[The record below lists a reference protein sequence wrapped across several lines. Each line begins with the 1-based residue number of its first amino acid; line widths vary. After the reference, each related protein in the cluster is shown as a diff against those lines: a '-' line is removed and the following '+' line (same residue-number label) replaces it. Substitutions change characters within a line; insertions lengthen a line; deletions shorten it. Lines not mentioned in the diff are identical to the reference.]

1 MGRCRMTKQE
11 IFANLYSKIV
21 QLSLSDNQKA
31 FVDNIK
37 NASSSDAPL
46 DIRYDETIA
55 DNTNHWTNAALQYM
69 LRSLITSNSKF
80 ELFCY
85 DFCNHLIAFAQK
97 LESTQRHET
106 IRNLQV
112 LEANQSP
119 PQSTPEDIG
128 VDRNQKATD

>member
-1 MGRCRMTKQE
+1 MEICQMTKQE

-37 NASSSDAPL
+37 NASSSSAPL
-46 DIRYDETIA
+46 DIKYDDTIA
-55 DNTNHWTNAALQYM
+55 DNVNHWTNAALQYM

-85 DFCNHLIAFAQK
+85 DFCNHLIVFAQK

-119 PQSTPEDIG
+119 PQSTPEDIR

>member
-1 MGRCRMTKQE
+1 MGISRMTKQE
-11 IFANLYSKIV
+11 IFTNLYSKIV

-46 DIRYDETIA
+46 DSRYDETIA

>member
-1 MGRCRMTKQE
+1 MGISRMTKQE
-11 IFANLYSKIV
+11 IFTNLYSKIV